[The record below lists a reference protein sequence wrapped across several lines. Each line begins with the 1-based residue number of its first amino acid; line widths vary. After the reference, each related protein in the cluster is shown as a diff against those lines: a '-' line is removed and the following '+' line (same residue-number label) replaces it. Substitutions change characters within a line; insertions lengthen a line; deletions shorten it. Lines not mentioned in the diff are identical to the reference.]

1 MDENHYNFIKR
12 PMKIQA
18 KQTQFARPV
27 LDRID
32 NFEKPNVRPNTV
44 SLDRPL
50 YGGSSYHPA
59 RKSIKN

>member
-1 MDENHYNFIKR
+1 
-12 PMKIQA
+12 MKIQA